1 MSQTAAAAPTP
12 AFDLK
17 DPSSYGHW
25 TTITIRFA
33 DEDRMGHVN
42 NSAYSVWV
50 EAARVPLFMH
60 FMQDTP
66 KWLDTVLARQTIN
79 FWEETNYPG
88 EVRVGGRLVA
98 VGNRSVQS
106 AYAVF
111 RDDRCLASAE
121 CVNVFF
127 DHRSRRSTDP
137 TPELRAAMI
146 EAIARPRS

>member
-1 MSQTAAAAPTP
+1 MNQTTTVPGAG
-12 AFDLK
+12 FDLK
-17 DPSSYGHW
+17 DPSIYSHW

-50 EAARVPLFMH
+50 EAARVPLFTHLMEGK
-60 FMQDTP
+60 P
-66 KWLDTVLARQTIN
+66 EWLDTVLARQTIN

-88 EVRVGGRLVA
+88 EVRVGGRLVS

-127 DHRSRRSTDP
+127 DHRTRRAADP
-137 TPELRAAMI
+137 TPEVRSAMI
-146 EAIARPRS
+146 EAIERARS